1 MLNQFRRT
9 IKEKGQGLTE
19 YVLILAFIAGVA
31 FMMFGGNGSL
41 KGTLVDTVAET
52 VDILAGLFEDKTYAD
67 YFADWRKLSNNELA
81 SINNRKRIKADQ
93 QAMYELAKAFIG
105 KNSDDAKALLGRY
118 TSLNQDGNTPAAVAG
133 DGEHSNQLVLLATWD
148 HFSDNK
154 NWTTLGR
161 PNQGNYT
168 LQTLTNN
175 EAEITSGSGGGKTN
189 DRVFFSDAMT
199 LDTTGRRVTAV
210 LNYGSDHTVESVSV
224 IAQTETSRDSKE
236 YVDIPGYNL
245 TVTGS
250 GYTVNK

>member
-105 KNSDDAKALLGRY
+105 LNSDKATALLGRY
-118 TSLNQDGNTPAAVAG
+118 TTLDQDGNTPAAVAG
-133 DGEHSNQLVLLATWD
+133 DGEHSNQLVLLDTWD
-148 HFSDNK
+148 HYSDDK
-154 NWTTLGR
+154 NYTTLGR
-161 PNQGNYT
+161 PNQQNS
-168 LQTLTNN
+168 LNTLTNN
-175 EAEITSGSGGGKTN
+175 QAEYVNNQNRTK

-224 IAQTETSRDSKE
+224 IAKTETSRDSKE